1 MIDLFFK
8 KLEEN
13 VKYPL
18 RAHERDAGFDIYL
31 KEDGEDDYIVIMP
44 GKQLKLSTGIAVQGK
59 FTNPEDSKKWV
70 IKFQIE
76 GTSGNAAK
84 LGISPIGG
92 VIDEEYVGEIGVVL
106 INHTSEPIKLKKGNK
121 IAQLV
126 PEVLPHINSITYLG
140 VEDKFKET
148 DRGSAGFGS
157 TGIAN

>member
-76 GTSGNAAK
+76 GTSGRK
-84 LGISPIGG
+84 QMSLWR
-92 VIDEEYVGEIGVVL
+92 L
-106 INHTSEPIKLKKGNK
+106 QIKLKAVRMNWKKPVRKMVSFTLNHAAWRT
-121 IAQLV
+121 I
-126 PEVLPHINSITYLG
+126 
-140 VEDKFKET
+140 
-148 DRGSAGFGS
+148 
-157 TGIAN
+157 